1 MPINKNKKQ
10 LVFLG
15 IGEAENAGRMQ
26 APFEA
31 FYQTLQNN
39 YSDIKLAKNSEKN
52 LDHLGSRN
60 PNIEKGLKFYFQ
72 NR

>member
-1 MPINKNKKQ
+1 M
-10 LVFLG
+10 G

-31 FYQTLQNN
+31 FYQTLLGN
-39 YSDIKLAKNSEKN
+39 YATIKLAKNMEKN

-60 PNIEKGLKFYFQ
+60 PNIIRGLNYYFQ